1 MEAQTPDTVLVVDD
15 ERFVRELCVEIIAS
29 EGYRV
34 LAAPDADEGLRLAR
48 EEPVGAILLDL
59 MLPRTSGFEA
69 LQILGREQP
78 DIPVVIMTAHSSQ
91 SRVIDLLKLGA
102 YDFLLKPFEP
112 GDLIYA
118 TRRALE
124 RHHLLMENKRLVR
137 ELQDRVQ
144 AQTLEINRGRQLL
157 ENIISRMGSGL
168 LVTDRDGRIWMINQH
183 GQATLGVTPDQVVG
197 KRLLDVFPGAGPL
210 LEVQVDTILRELDLP
225 SLDGRSVPLGFN
237 NSRLLDAGGQP
248 EGTIIIFRDLSDL
261 RAIRAE
267 ARRKDRLAAIGEL
280 AAGVAHE
287 IRNPLFGISSVTQ
300 ILMTE
305 VKFDPVHQE
314 LLGAM
319 QAEIKRLN
327 VLVEDLLHYSRPS
340 KLQRAPQALEQIW
353 DEILELAREELAGA
367 KVQVIRDIGD
377 GLPKVPAD
385 GDKLRQVFLNLL
397 KNAIQATPPG
407 GRITIRLQRAPR
419 GALPA
424 PVQRS
429 LELQAGAGEPS
440 REYLVSVVADTGVGI
455 PAADLDRVFDLFF
468 TTKST
473 GSGLGLA
480 ICRRIVEDHGG
491 AIGIESAEQ
500 VGTTVAV
507 ALPLSAAS

>member
-1 MEAQTPDTVLVVDD
+1 MEAQKPDRVLVVDD
-15 ERFVRELCVEIIAS
+15 ERFVRELCAEIIAG
-29 EGYRV
+29 EGYQV

-48 EEPVGAILLDL
+48 QEPVGAILLDL

-69 LQILGREQP
+69 LQILVREQP
-78 DIPVVIMTAHSSQ
+78 DVPVVIMTAHSSQ

-102 YDFLLKPFEP
+102 YDFLPKPFEP
-112 GDLIYA
+112 SDLIYA

-124 RHHLLMENKRLVR
+124 RHHLLTENKRLVQ
-137 ELQDRVQ
+137 ELQDQVQ

-183 GQATLGVTPDQVVG
+183 GQTTLGVTPDQVVG

-237 NSRLLDAGGQP
+237 NSRLLDAEGQP
-248 EGTIIIFRDLSDL
+248 EGTIVIFRDLSDL

-287 IRNPLFGISSVTQ
+287 IRNPLFGISSVAQ
-300 ILMTE
+300 ILLTE

-314 LLGAM
+314 LLAAM

-340 KLQRAPQALEQIW
+340 KLQRTPQALEQIW
-353 DEILELAREELAGA
+353 DEILGLAREEIAGA

-407 GRITIRLQRAPR
+407 GRLTIRLQRAPR

-424 PVQRS
+424 SVQHS

-491 AIGIESAEQ
+491 AIGIESTEQ
-500 VGTTVAV
+500 VGTTVTV